1 MRRAGRRPRAEQA
14 FGTSD
19 GLSGGFSRH
28 VIRPAAWLPLIS
40 RLFEAARALW
50 PSTPSTTIPTAKVP
64 PGIACSPTQNDLGD
78 DVARAKSPE
87 RAGARRK
94 YRAYLAQ
101 QEAEAAQAA
110 DSADSADS
118 AGSAG
123 TPAVAS
129 AARTRASD
137 LKPLPVAPGARM
149 GLGAAARAAYRKPH
163 YLDDLRNIRPLVL
176 RSNTL
181 WPILIMCAVAG
192 LYSTIR
198 INSGEYAGDPI
209 LSIIFSFLFFPVP
222 LVPPMLAGFLAPRS
236 TWLAGALA
244 SFIATMTVVAVFAV
258 TGAKLD

>member
-1 MRRAGRRPRAEQA
+1 MRRAGLRPRAEQA

-40 RLFEAARALW
+40 RLFEATPALW

-78 DVARAKSPE
+78 DVARAKSTE
-87 RAGARRK
+87 RAEARRK

-110 DSADSADS
+110 DSADSANS
-118 AGSAG
+118 GSAG
-123 TPAVAS
+123 TPAVAG

-149 GLGAAARAAYRKPH
+149 GLGAAARAAYRTPH

-176 RSNTL
+176 H
-181 WPILIMCAVAG
+181 
-192 LYSTIR
+192 
-198 INSGEYAGDPI
+198 
-209 LSIIFSFLFFPVP
+209 
-222 LVPPMLAGFLAPRS
+222 
-236 TWLAGALA
+236 
-244 SFIATMTVVAVFAV
+244 
-258 TGAKLD
+258 